1 LPIGSLTKL
10 LSEKK
15 RTNDYNTRALKKD
28 KEFIVQVTKLVERCY
43 QEIFIANIDD
53 QDSPSLS
60 DAPNSQNESQE
71 NEEVKANNLM
81 GIDSEFT
88 ERYCKELEVISKMSK
103 LKSFLRMRNHLLL
116 AKVLDFKNLKLFEQE
131 IRSISQGE

>member
-1 LPIGSLTKL
+1 
-10 LSEKK
+10 
-15 RTNDYNTRALKKD
+15 
-28 KEFIVQVTKLVERCY
+28 VQVTKLVERCY